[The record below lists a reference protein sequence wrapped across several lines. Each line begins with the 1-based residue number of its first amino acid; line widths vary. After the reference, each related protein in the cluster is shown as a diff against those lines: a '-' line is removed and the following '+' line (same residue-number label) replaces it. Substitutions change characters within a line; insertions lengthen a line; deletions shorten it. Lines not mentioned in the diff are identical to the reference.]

1 MTLSLNDQKSGEPKM
16 QLRRYFTFPGEMRR
30 YHVYESLMNKARKEI
45 VRVLGMVSVGSS
57 SKF

>member
-1 MTLSLNDQKSGEPKM
+1 M